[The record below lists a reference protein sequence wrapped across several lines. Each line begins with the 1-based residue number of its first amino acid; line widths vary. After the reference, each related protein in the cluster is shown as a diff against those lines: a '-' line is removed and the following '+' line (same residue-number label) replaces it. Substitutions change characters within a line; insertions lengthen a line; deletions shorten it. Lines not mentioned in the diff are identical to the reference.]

1 MTIMYRVYSQQ
12 KEKIQDWNE
21 RPRNISDERYEFGA
35 ADVGLPLFLYIS
47 T

>member
-21 RPRNISDERYEFGA
+21 GPRNVSDEQNEF
-35 ADVGLPLFLYIS
+35 ADVGLPLLLYIS
-47 T
+47 S